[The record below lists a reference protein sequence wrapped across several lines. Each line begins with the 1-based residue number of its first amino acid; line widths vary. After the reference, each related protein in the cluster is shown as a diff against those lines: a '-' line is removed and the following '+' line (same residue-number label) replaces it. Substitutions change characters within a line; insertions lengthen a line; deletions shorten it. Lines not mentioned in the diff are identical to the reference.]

1 MARNVKCWEDTIMD
15 AMASDFTPEIEEK
28 AREHHLC
35 PWWVGY
41 LIASPLRKLGENPDT
56 ILEPLVEPGMTTVD
70 VGCAM
75 GFFSLPLARM
85 VGESGRVVCVDVQT
99 RMLATLERRAR
110 RKGLDHIIETRL
122 ATQED
127 LGLDDLEGAADL
139 LLAIHVLH
147 ETAYPRRFL
156 SRCFETLRPGG
167 KLLVIEPKG
176 HVSEEDFEES
186 RSLAIEVGFSDLEQ
200 PDLRKSRGLVLAKP
214 PGLGGRA
221 HSESEGVR
229 GE

>member
-1 MARNVKCWEDTIMD
+1 MD
-15 AMASDFTPEIEEK
+15 ARRLKLDAEIEESP
-28 AREHHLC
+28 RNHHVC

-41 LIASPLRKLGENPDT
+41 LIANPLRKLGENPET
-56 ILEPLVEPGMTTVD
+56 ILSPLVEPGITAVD
-70 VGCAM
+70 IGCGM

-85 VGESGRVVCVDVQT
+85 IGGSGRVVCVDVQE

-110 RKGLDHIIETRL
+110 RRDLDQIVETRL

-127 LGLDDLEGAADL
+127 LGLEDLEGQADL

-156 SRCFETLRPGG
+156 GRCLEILRTGG
-167 KLLVIEPKG
+167 KLLVIEPRG
-176 HVSEEDFEES
+176 HVSDEDFEAS
-186 RSLAIEVGFSDLEQ
+186 RLLAVDVGFSGLENQ
-200 PDLRKSRGLVLAKP
+200 TLKRSRGLVLEKP
-214 PGLGGRA
+214 SGDQRRLVER
-221 HSESEGVR
+221 STEVR

>member
-1 MARNVKCWEDTIMD
+1 MAQNVKYSEDTIMD
-15 AMASDFTPEIEEK
+15 AMASDFTAKIEENP
-28 AREHHLC
+28 RDHHVC

-56 ILEPLVEPGMTTVD
+56 ILTPLVEPGMTAVD
-70 VGCAM
+70 IGCAM

-85 VGESGRVVCVDVQT
+85 VGESGRVVCVDVQE
-99 RMLATLERRAR
+99 RMLAALERRAR
-110 RKGLDHIIETRL
+110 RKGLDHTIETRL

-127 LGLDDLEGAADL
+127 LGLEDLEGAADL

-156 SRCFETLRPGG
+156 TRCLDTLRPGG

-176 HVSEEDFEES
+176 HVSAEDFEAS
-186 RSLAIEVGFSDLEQ
+186 RLQAIEVGFSEVEPRELK
-200 PDLRKSRGLVLAKP
+200 KSRGLLLVKP
-214 PGLGGRA
+214 
-221 HSESEGVR
+221 EVD
-229 GE
+229 